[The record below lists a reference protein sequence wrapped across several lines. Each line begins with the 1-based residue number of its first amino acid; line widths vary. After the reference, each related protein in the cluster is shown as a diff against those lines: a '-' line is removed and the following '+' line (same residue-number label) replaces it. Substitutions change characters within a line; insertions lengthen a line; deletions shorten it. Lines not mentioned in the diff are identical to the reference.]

1 MAISSIFSCEANRW
15 NIAKFVLAMVF
26 LASFVRVVIATA
38 VLMGKVDVSDVLPRI
53 AANPQGS
60 LILNGCWALI
70 AAGLFAWAEQRRR
83 RAQLSQ
89 AFES

>member
-26 LASFVRVVIATA
+26 LASFVRVIIATA
-38 VLMGKVDVSDVLPRI
+38 VLLGKVDVSDVLPRI
-53 AANPQGS
+53 AANPEGS

-70 AAGLFAWAEQRRR
+70 AAGLFAWVEQRSRKST
-83 RAQLSQ
+83 LPKVSQ
-89 AFES
+89 G